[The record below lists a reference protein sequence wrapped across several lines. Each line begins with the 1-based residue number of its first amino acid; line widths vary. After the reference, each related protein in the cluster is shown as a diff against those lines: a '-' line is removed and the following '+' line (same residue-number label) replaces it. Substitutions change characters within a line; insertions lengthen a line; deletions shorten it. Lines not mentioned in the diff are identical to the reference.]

1 MVVLVINEQQIPLL
15 SQGAAARVA
24 GVDRSIVHDAMAS
37 GKLPFRRIDGVR
49 YVDQLELVAWAQSA
63 GHAVARVAA

>member
-1 MVVLVINEQQIPLL
+1 MVVLVVNEQRVPLL

-24 GVDRSIVHDAMAS
+24 GVDRAIVHDAMAS

-49 YVDQLELVAWAQSA
+49 YVDQRDLVAWAQSA